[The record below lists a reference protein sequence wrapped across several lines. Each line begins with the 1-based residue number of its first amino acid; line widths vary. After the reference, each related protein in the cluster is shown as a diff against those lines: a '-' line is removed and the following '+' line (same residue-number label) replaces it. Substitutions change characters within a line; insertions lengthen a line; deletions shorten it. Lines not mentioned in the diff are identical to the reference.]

1 MSFQLQLRPV
11 HKQAGEYD
19 DFFNNTVIR
28 TSTSTS
34 QDSMEK
40 SVDAEVALY
49 KIEPR
54 ISHKYQTESGFV
66 YNNPL
71 DWWKVNACRFKV
83 LSQMAKEILCIP
95 ATFVPVERLFS
106 AAGNTI
112 TEERCN
118 LSRDVANDLIFLHD
132 AWLFLESKSKSM

>member
-1 MSFQLQLRPV
+1 MIMPFQLQLRPV
-11 HKQAGEYD
+11 HKQAGECYN
-19 DFFNNTVIR
+19 FFNNTVIR
-28 TSTSTS
+28 TNTSTS

-49 KIEPR
+49 KIERR
-54 ISHKYQTESGFV
+54 ISYKYQTESGIVF
-66 YNNPL
+66 NNPL
-71 DWWKVNACRFKV
+71 DWWKLNACRFKV

-95 ATFVPVERLFS
+95 ATSASVERLFS
-106 AAGNTI
+106 ASGNTI

-132 AWLFLESKSKSM
+132 A